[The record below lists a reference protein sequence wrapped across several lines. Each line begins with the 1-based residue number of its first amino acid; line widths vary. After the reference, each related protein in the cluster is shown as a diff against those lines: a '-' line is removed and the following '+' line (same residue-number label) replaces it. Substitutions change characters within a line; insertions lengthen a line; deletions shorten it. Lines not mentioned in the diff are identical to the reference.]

1 MALEWQKHDDSTFH
15 LVLGG
20 VLPVA
25 VIYDR
30 MGNPGWKVMVGKRSL
45 RDKMPSME
53 DAQKV
58 ALVYALKILKQ
69 CQKDLDQLMAGMHLE
84 LPGQHPEG

>member
-1 MALEWQKHDDSTFH
+1 MALEWQKHSDSTFH

-20 VLPVA
+20 VLQVA

-30 MGNPGWKVMVGKRSL
+30 MGTPGWKVMVGKRSL
-45 RDKMPSME
+45 RDKMPNKE

-69 CQKDLDQLMAGMHLE
+69 CQKDLDELMAGLHLDA
-84 LPGQHPEG
+84 PGQHHED